1 MTFLEY
7 IEEEL
12 KKEEEDMDE
21 MYSYSYDIDIEYT
34 TDQ

>member
-12 KKEEEDMDE
+12 RKEEEDMDE